1 MKVSILSP
9 VFNESLYIDE
19 MIRTVVAQSHSDWE
33 LLFVD
38 DGSTDETADLIHT
51 WTLTDPRIKL
61 VSRDQKLGKV
71 AAFNRAF
78 DESSG
83 SLLVLLAGDDRL
95 PPDSLAIRH
104 DSLFGSLGEVPETV
118 GFFKIR
124 TFSDQRR
131 FDGMVLPKGGRSSRS
146 GGSITL
152 SRPLAQQLFPIDE
165 SLVSED
171 IWLASGATGLANK
184 IVLGQEIVL
193 DYRIHAGN
201 SNPRMKPFQEMS
213 DSIHS
218 RHRAFKAL
226 LECQRF
232 KLDEKSV
239 CQLSTMWNA
248 EQLRRNQRTLRLLI
262 TDLPILDRAAFASMS
277 NPALYRLRSY
287 FYGFFSG
294 LRER

>member
-95 PPDSLAIRH
+95 PPDSLAI
-104 DSLFGSLGEVPETV
+104 
-118 GFFKIR
+118 
-124 TFSDQRR
+124 
-131 FDGMVLPKGGRSSRS
+131 
-146 GGSITL
+146 
-152 SRPLAQQLFPIDE
+152 
-165 SLVSED
+165 
-171 IWLASGATGLANK
+171 
-184 IVLGQEIVL
+184 
-193 DYRIHAGN
+193 
-201 SNPRMKPFQEMS
+201 
-213 DSIHS
+213 
-218 RHRAFKAL
+218 
-226 LECQRF
+226 
-232 KLDEKSV
+232 
-239 CQLSTMWNA
+239 
-248 EQLRRNQRTLRLLI
+248 
-262 TDLPILDRAAFASMS
+262 
-277 NPALYRLRSY
+277 
-287 FYGFFSG
+287 
-294 LRER
+294 